1 MFRELTK
8 ARHRLIP
15 VLTGNR
21 LRPCRHVCRVA
32 VNPRTYGEQLVVSLN
47 NNRLAG

>member
-15 VLTGNR
+15 VLTGNSVIMRFIVR
-21 LRPCRHVCRVA
+21 LA
-32 VNPRTYGEQLVVSLN
+32 TVNPRTYGEQSFDEAVAQWDS
-47 NNRLAG
+47 G